1 MWQGPGHSGC
11 HAEWRPC
18 TLSGQ
23 TGGSGGAGQGCE
35 IPVET
40 RLPVKG
46 SVCRCGEG
54 GNGKSERRGREGGN
68 GKSERRG
75 REGGNGKKR
84 GGKGMNC
91 EQLHKQLAHH
101 KFQALQ

>member
-1 MWQGPGHSGC
+1 MG
-11 HAEWRPC
+11 
-18 TLSGQ
+18 
-23 TGGSGGAGQGCE
+23 
-35 IPVET
+35 
-40 RLPVKG
+40 
-46 SVCRCGEG
+46 
-54 GNGKSERRGREGGN
+54 RGRGGEEREE

-91 EQLHKQLAHH
+91 EQLHVHKELAHH